1 MNNINQAWF
10 VIKHHFST
18 FLKESNGL
26 PKSISL
32 KFVVLR
38 FLFLLQ
44 RKVPKIIRVLGLLA
58 LISYMIVILF
68 TWISANMQG
77 YESFSAGEP
86 VLSIKYP
93 EWALGF
99 LGIFVAID
107 YLLKELN
114 NYSGHEENHKT
125 IYVLEFKE

>member
-26 PKSISL
+26 L
-32 KFVVLR
+32 
-38 FLFLLQ
+38 LFLLQ